1 MNENAVPEELILI
14 RIHEIRNKKVMLD
27 RDLAHL
33 FGVETRVLKQAV
45 RRNVNRFPRDFMFV
59 MSPDEL
65 EEWRS
70 QTVMSKADRIGLRHS
85 PFCFT
90 EQGIAM
96 LASVLNSEVAIQVN
110 IQIIRVFTKMRE
122 MMITHKDILLKVEE
136 IERQVTAQDEKI
148 VAVFN
153 YLKEFVADQE
163 KPRTKIGYK

>member
-1 MNENAVPEELILI
+1 MNEIAVPEELILI

>member
-1 MNENAVPEELILI
+1 MNEIVVPEELILI